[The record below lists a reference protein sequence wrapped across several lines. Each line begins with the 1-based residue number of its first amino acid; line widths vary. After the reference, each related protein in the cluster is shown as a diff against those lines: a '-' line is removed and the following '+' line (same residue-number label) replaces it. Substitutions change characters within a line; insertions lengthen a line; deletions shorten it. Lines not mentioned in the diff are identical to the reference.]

1 MGEHK
6 WKDNPNRKTGIR
18 AGCWKTVLSGGCS
31 GLLNGLFGSGGGMVA
46 VPFLKKCG
54 LEAKEAHATSI
65 SMILPMSLVS
75 SWLYLSGGAFDLSD
89 AWIFLPGG
97 VAGAIAGA
105 LLLKKI
111 STPLLNKI
119 FGAFMIFAAV
129 RLFFR

>member
-1 MGEHK
+1 MGEHRQ
-6 WKDNPNRKTGIR
+6 KDNPGRKSSGKKAR
-18 AGCWKTVLSGGCS
+18 WKAVLAGGCS

-54 LEAKEAHATSI
+54 LEPKEAHATSI

-75 SWLYLSGGAFDLSD
+75 SWLYLSGGAFALGE

-119 FGAFMIFAAV
+119 FGAFMVFAAV

>member
-6 WKDNPNRKTGIR
+6 WKNNPNRKSSGR
-18 AGCWKTVLSGGCS
+18 KARWKAMLAGGCS

-46 VPFLKKCG
+46 VPFLKKCS

-75 SWLYLSGGAFDLSD
+75 SWLYLSGGAFDLID

-119 FGAFMIFAAV
+119 FGGFMIFAAV